1 MTSIQKMTEEWVD
14 GIFKEFEDFK
24 PSELTQVRA
33 RGYFAGWSDRDILEF
48 ANKLK
53 NNNDKFP
60 LKE

>member
-1 MTSIQKMTEEWVD
+1 MTEEWVD